1 MKTTRDNLL
10 ENANAMEKTDHTI
23 SVLLG
28 TLGLSIFGML
38 CLIIWLSSSI
48 TTSKALQSKCDSL
61 EVSKKR
67 LEDNLNMGSEIR
79 KFNELNK

>member
-1 MKTTRDNLL
+1 MKTTRNNLL

-28 TLGLSIFGML
+28 TLGLSIFLML
-38 CLIIWLSSSI
+38 GLIIWLSSSL

-79 KFNELNK
+79 KFNELNN

>member
-67 LEDNLNMGSEIR
+67 LEDSLNMGVEIR